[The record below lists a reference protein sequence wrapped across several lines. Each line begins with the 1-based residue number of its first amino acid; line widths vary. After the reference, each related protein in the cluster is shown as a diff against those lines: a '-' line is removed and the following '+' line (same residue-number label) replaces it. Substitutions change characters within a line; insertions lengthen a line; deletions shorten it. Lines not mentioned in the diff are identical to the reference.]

1 MKSYIS
7 AIGTATPEYTTPQ
20 LEIADFMATSLQMD
34 EKEKRRLQALYRA
47 SGIKYRSSV
56 LKDYSSTPGQYQ
68 FYSNTENFE
77 PIPSVSQRMDL
88 FKTEALKLGIIAV
101 SQIFDEFSDFDKTKI
116 THLITVSCTGF
127 YAPGLDIELIEAM
140 DLPKN
145 IQRSAINFM
154 GCYAAFNA
162 IKLGDALCKAD
173 NKARVLIVCVELCSI
188 HFQKLKDEDNLLA
201 NTLFGDGAAA
211 LLMTTQPS
219 KGLNL
224 FLENFYCDLAFEG
237 KQEMAWQ
244 IGNYGFE
251 MKLSSYV
258 PDIIKS
264 GIRQLTE
271 KLLKNLH
278 LSLEDIDKF
287 AIHPGGKKI
296 LETIEKELGMS
307 REDNKYAYQVLRDH
321 GNMSSATI
329 IFVIKA
335 LCKDLTEEDN
345 HKRILSFAF
354 GPGLTLESMV
364 TQVIWIK

>member
-1 MKSYIS
+1 MELYKN
-7 AIGTATPEYTTPQ
+7 E
-20 LEIADFMATSLQMD
+20 
-34 EKEKRRLQALYRA
+34 ALNL
-47 SGIKYRSSV
+47 GIK
-56 LKDYSSTPGQYQ
+56 
-68 FYSNTENFE
+68 
-77 PIPSVSQRMDL
+77 
-88 FKTEALKLGIIAV
+88 AV
-101 SQIFDEFSDFDKTKI
+101 NELFDEVPDFQKEEV
-116 THLITVSCTGF
+116 THLITVSCTGL

-145 IQRSAINFM
+145 IQRSAVNFM

-162 IKLGDALCKAD
+162 LKIGDAICRADKA
-173 NKARVLIVCVELCSI
+173 ARVLIVCVELCSI
-188 HFQKLKDEDNLLA
+188 HFQKLKDDDNLLA

-211 LLMTTQPS
+211 LLMSSQPT

-224 FLENFYCDLAFEG
+224 LMENFYCDLAFEG

-244 IGNYGFE
+244 IGDNGFE

-271 KLLKNLH
+271 RLLKNLN

-296 LETIEKELGMS
+296 LETIETELGMT
-307 REDNKYAYQVLRDH
+307 REDNQYAYQVLQEH

-329 IFVIKA
+329 IFVLQA
-335 LCKDLTEEDN
+335 LCRDLRKEDN
-345 HKRILSFAF
+345 QKRILSFAF

-364 TQVIWIK
+364 TQVNWR

>member
-1 MKSYIS
+1 
-7 AIGTATPEYTTPQ
+7 
-20 LEIADFMATSLQMD
+20 
-34 EKEKRRLQALYRA
+34 
-47 SGIKYRSSV
+47 
-56 LKDYSSTPGQYQ
+56 
-68 FYSNTENFE
+68 
-77 PIPSVSQRMDL
+77 MDL
-88 FKTEALKLGIIAV
+88 YKKEALKLGVMAV
-101 SQIFDEFSDFDKTKI
+101 TELLDEAPGFEKENI

-162 IKLGDALCKAD
+162 IKLGDAICRADKA
-173 NKARVLIVCVELCSI
+173 ARVVIVCVELCSI
-188 HFQKLKDEDNLLA
+188 HFQKLKDDDNLLA

-211 LLMTTQPS
+211 VLLSSQPA

-224 FLENFYCDLAFEG
+224 LLENFYCDLAFEG

-244 IGNYGFE
+244 IGDHGFE

-296 LETIEKELGMS
+296 LETIEKELGMT

-321 GNMSSATI
+321 GNISSATI
-329 IFVIKA
+329 IFVLQA
-335 LCKDLTEEDN
+335 LCRDLKKED
-345 HKRILSFAF
+345 HQKRILSFAF

-364 TQVIWIK
+364 TQVNWL